1 MPLSIHFLL
10 SFISCLGFGIL
21 FSVQKENLV
30 LSAVVGAIGWTMV
43 IILQKPH
50 ISYIF
55 AHFLAGLTVGILS
68 ELFAIMRK
76 TPATVFMVIGIIP
89 LVPGFGVYKAML
101 FFVNGNIDGGVAEG
115 IHASFIA
122 VALAVGII
130 LATSSTRLVRKVLG
144 SFRHRIRNRR

>member
-1 MPLSIHFLL
+1 MPLYTHFIL
-10 SFISCLGFGIL
+10 SCISCLGFGIL
-21 FSVQKENLV
+21 FNVQKENLV

-43 IILQKPH
+43 IMLQKPH

-55 AHFLAGLTVGILS
+55 ANFLAGLTVGILS
-68 ELFAIMRK
+68 ELFAIIRK
-76 TPATVFMVIGIIP
+76 TPATVFMIIGIIP

-115 IHASFIA
+115 VHASFIA

-130 LATSSTRLVRKVLG
+130 LATSSTRLVRKGLTTLWHRL
-144 SFRHRIRNRR
+144 RHYR

>member
-1 MPLSIHFLL
+1 MSLYIHFIL
-10 SFISCLGFGIL
+10 SFISCLGFGVL
-21 FSVQKENLV
+21 FNVQKENLV
-30 LSAVVGAIGWTMV
+30 LSAVGGAVGWTMV
-43 IILQKPH
+43 IMLQKPH

-55 AHFLAGLTVGILS
+55 ANFLAGLTVGILS
-68 ELFAIMRK
+68 EIFAIVRK

-101 FFVNGNIDGGVAEG
+101 FFVSGNIESGVAEG

-130 LATSSTRLVRKVLG
+130 LATSSTRLVRKGLIG
-144 SFRHRIRNRR
+144 LRYRLQHRC